1 MENHFK
7 KSAAYRAL
15 EQQITMEMATADVAG
30 DMLNLDVHARIGM
43 LKKICEANGI
53 DPGFLFVLTDDD
65 LAECRHN
72 LIAAGK
78 YRP

>member
-15 EQQITMEMATADVAG
+15 EQQIALEMASADIAADG
-30 DMLNLDVHARIGM
+30 LNLDVHARIEM
-43 LKKICEANGI
+43 LRKICDANGI
-53 DPGFLFVLTDDD
+53 DPGFLFVLSDDD
-65 LAECRHN
+65 LAECQHN